1 MSHCSSLVRAY
12 FRSLRSTIRVVSP
25 PFGEEPWSSQGG
37 KQLGSSLYVGCRHCS
52 LNCTRAAA
60 EARPNNSSTRFSKNS
75 SFISLQRTQEA
86 MEYYCES
93 LHHKKYHVS
102 SIHTIPSKN
111 IAFIQVMFDALQYR
125 SFTFGEATDSK
136 QNAYIIGRFEV

>member
-1 MSHCSSLVRAY
+1 MWQTIKLI
-12 FRSLRSTIRVVSP
+12 TIRGVSP
-25 PFGEEPWSSQGG
+25 PFA
-37 KQLGSSLYVGCRHCS
+37 QL
-52 LNCTRAAA
+52 RAAA
-60 EARPNNSSTRFSKNS
+60 EARPNNSSTRFLNS
-75 SFISLQRTQEA
+75 SFIYLQRTQAA

-111 IAFIQVMFDALQYR
+111 IAFIQVMFYALQYR

-136 QNAYIIGRFEV
+136 QNAYIIRTFRTV